1 MRKALAEPT
10 PLSPKEKGFKH
21 IDVRILNLSK
31 QQTDTSKS
39 PRDKI
44 DQNAN
49 QDTTRHLYSTG
60 FVFKNSNSPI
70 AANHRLNPDLILK
83 PIVPVT

>member
-1 MRKALAEPT
+1 MMRKTLADRM

-21 IDVRILNLSK
+21 IDIKILNLSR
-31 QQTDTSKS
+31 QQADTSKS
-39 PRDKI
+39 PREQI
-44 DQNAN
+44 EQSN

-83 PIVPVT
+83 PNIPVT